1 MSLIKKSVTISGHA
15 TSVTM
20 EPEFWDV
27 LTRIAKA
34 RGLSVSALI
43 REVDAS
49 TSHNPNRNL
58 SSALRVFILT
68 SVTGS

>member
-1 MSLIKKSVTISGHA
+1 MTLIKKSVTISGHA

-27 LTRIAKA
+27 LHRLAES
-34 RGLSVSALI
+34 RNMSVAALI

-49 TSHNPNRNL
+49 TSHSPKRNL
-58 SSALRVFILT
+58 SSALRVYILT